1 MDISKTLIFILLLI
15 NLSVSKA
22 QNIYIEKNQGKS
34 TLIKT
39 NDNLKIDNLLSEAI
53 TLQGIDIVKAK
64 AKCDEAY
71 RLLKKSN
78 YSNGVLQYYL
88 VKSYECLLLNEL
100 NKGVYFA
107 RKAQKTAS
115 LLNNYK
121 KHIKGCAYEAACLE
135 PMSSDYNKTIK
146 YINRK
151 LDSIKALKHYKECE
165 EIGDLYLQLGGTYS
179 RKEEFE
185 KAINNLKKANSIY
198 EKEKDLKGLETC
210 YFEFAELYQLTNN
223 IENAITFIEKNLELI
238 KKDSIINKKN
248 YSRSLAKL
256 AEFHHSLNEPE
267 KALVFSEKA
276 MEIQNGIKNYD
287 LDKSYVL
294 NISLAIYYT
303 LERYNEIIKLA
314 NNALL
319 NKNIFTEQKF
329 VLNLYIAMSYEK
341 LNNSIIAKNYIDRAE
356 KIVNDNPDL
365 VLNKP
370 SLASLYDFAA
380 TIHFNLKQYE
390 KAYFYLDKYVV
401 LKEEINSEQTKQ
413 NIIKLK
419 TEFLTVKKEADIKQL
434 KIREKLNAL
443 EIEKK
448 ENNFFR
454 AVFLNLITIIFIIIL
469 AFLFKK
475 QKNKN
480 KAIESKNTL
489 LNENKL
495 ILEKTL
501 AEKNILIK
509 EIHHRVKNNLQLVM
523 CLLNIQS
530 RKNNNDEINDFIEK
544 GQTRIS
550 SMSLIHQ
557 NLYQSD
563 NLEKVNFHD
572 YLLELI
578 ESIKNCLNDSKKI
591 EFNVNVQS
599 ISFDIQTAIPLGLI
613 INELVCNSIKYAF
626 PNEAYGKINIQ
637 ITYIKSD
644 EKYILVYNDDGIGM
658 DINVNNKPKSI
669 GLKLIKLLTEQLN
682 GTIKTN
688 SLNGLEYEII
698 FNNDKQ

>member
-1 MDISKTLIFILLLI
+1 M
-15 NLSVSKA
+15 
-22 QNIYIEKNQGKS
+22 
-34 TLIKT
+34 
-39 NDNLKIDNLLSEAI
+39 
-53 TLQGIDIVKAK
+53 
-64 AKCDEAY
+64 
-71 RLLKKSN
+71 
-78 YSNGVLQYYL
+78 
-88 VKSYECLLLNEL
+88 
-100 NKGVYFA
+100 
-107 RKAQKTAS
+107 
-115 LLNNYK
+115 
-121 KHIKGCAYEAACLE
+121 
-135 PMSSDYNKTIK
+135 
-146 YINRK
+146 
-151 LDSIKALKHYKECE
+151 
-165 EIGDLYLQLGGTYS
+165 
-179 RKEEFE
+179 
-185 KAINNLKKANSIY
+185 
-198 EKEKDLKGLETC
+198 
-210 YFEFAELYQLTNN
+210 
-223 IENAITFIEKNLELI
+223 
-238 KKDSIINKKN
+238 
-248 YSRSLAKL
+248 
-256 AEFHHSLNEPE
+256 
-267 KALVFSEKA
+267 
-276 MEIQNGIKNYD
+276 
-287 LDKSYVL
+287 
-294 NISLAIYYT
+294 
-303 LERYNEIIKLA
+303 
-314 NNALL
+314 
-319 NKNIFTEQKF
+319 
-329 VLNLYIAMSYEK
+329 
-341 LNNSIIAKNYIDRAE
+341 
-356 KIVNDNPDL
+356 
-365 VLNKP
+365 
-370 SLASLYDFAA
+370 
-380 TIHFNLKQYE
+380 
-390 KAYFYLDKYVV
+390 
-401 LKEEINSEQTKQ
+401 
-413 NIIKLK
+413 
-419 TEFLTVKKEADIKQL
+419 
-434 KIREKLNAL
+434 
-443 EIEKK
+443 
-448 ENNFFR
+448 
-454 AVFLNLITIIFIIIL
+454 
-469 AFLFKK
+469 
-475 QKNKN
+475 
-480 KAIESKNTL
+480 

-644 EKYILVYNDDGIGM
+644 EKYILFYSDDGIGM

>member
-1 MDISKTLIFILLLI
+1 MDISKRLIFVLLLI
-15 NLSVSKA
+15 NLSVLKA
-22 QNIYIEKNQGKS
+22 QNIYIGKNQGKA
-34 TLIKT
+34 IVKKT
-39 NDNLKIDNLLSEAI
+39 KDNLKIDNLLNQAI
-53 TLQGIDIVKAK
+53 ELQETDIVKAK

-71 RLLKKSN
+71 KLLENSCN
-78 YSNGVLQYYL
+78 SNGVIQYYL
-88 VKSYECLLLNEL
+88 VRSTLCRHSGKLNA
-100 NKGVYFA
+100 GIYFA
-107 RKAQKTAS
+107 KKAQNQAKI
-115 LLNNYK
+115 LNNYE
-121 KHIKGCAYEAACLE
+121 KHIEGCVKEAYCLNTRN
-135 PMSSDYNKTIK
+135 SDYIKTIK

-151 LDSIKALKHYKECE
+151 LDSLKNGKECKE
-165 EIGDLYLQLGGTYS
+165 LADLYFLLGKTYS
-179 RKEEFE
+179 RKEEFDNSIKQVSKSISIYKKINFKFGLQSCYFE
-185 KAINNLKKANSIY
+185 LAELYHLTNNLK
-198 EKEKDLKGLETC
+198 
-210 YFEFAELYQLTNN
+210 
-223 IENAITFIEKNLELI
+223 NAQFYIEKSLSLI
-238 KKDSIINKKN
+238 DNETKLNSQD
-248 YSRSLAKL
+248 YARSLAKY
-256 AEFHHSLNEPE
+256 AEILHAQNEAE
-267 KALVFSEKA
+267 KALMFSEKA
-276 MEIQNGIKNYD
+276 LKIQNGIKNYGQD
-287 LDKSYVL
+287 NWYVL
-294 NISLAIYYT
+294 STYIVVNYTLKNYNRIIELAIFE
-303 LERYNEIIKLA
+303 LQKD
-314 NNALL
+314 NNLIE
-319 NKNIFTEQKF
+319 KNV
-329 VLNLYIAMSYEK
+329 VLNVYIAMSYVK
-341 LNNSIIAKNYIDRAE
+341 LGNSQIAKIYIDRAI
-356 KIVNDNPDL
+356 KTINDNPKTIIQ
-365 VLNKP
+365 KP
-370 SLASLYDFAA
+370 NLASMYDFAA
-380 TIHFNLKQYE
+380 TIHFNLKQHE

-413 NIIKLK
+413 NIIKLE
-419 TEFLTVKKEADIKQL
+419 TEFLTAQKEADIKQL

-563 NLEKVNFHD
+563 NLESVNFHD

-644 EKYILVYNDDGIGM
+644 EKYILFYSDDGIGM